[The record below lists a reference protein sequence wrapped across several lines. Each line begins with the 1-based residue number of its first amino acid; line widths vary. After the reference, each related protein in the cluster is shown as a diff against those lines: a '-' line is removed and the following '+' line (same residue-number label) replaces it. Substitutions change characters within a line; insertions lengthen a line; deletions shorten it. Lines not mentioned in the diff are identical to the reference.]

1 MGKPTA
7 LKPGQFWA
15 TCNLSKPHPISE
27 MAQYQRREAEE
38 KGWKKG
44 FREAKVR
51 GYYRMKECY
60 LEPLCDGFVTT
71 DKAAFE
77 AHMREVHG
85 KAPVRGENS
94 ALVARATGRWR
105 TPKAKPEGTPYVP
118 TKAFVGATTTCPGCG
133 LVMENGS
140 TLADELFVREHL
152 TLCVDLQDGA
162 A

>member
-1 MGKPTA
+1 MGKPTT

-15 TCNLSKPHPISE
+15 TCNLMKTHPIRLLAE
-27 MAQYQRREAEE
+27 YQRREFKE
-38 KGWKKG
+38 KGWKTG
-44 FREAKVR
+44 FREVR
-51 GYYRMKECY
+51 LRNGDYRNMECF
-60 LEPLCDGFVTT
+60 LEPTCDGFETT

-77 AHMREVHG
+77 AHMRDVHG

-105 TPKAKPEGTPYVP
+105 TPKAKPEGTPYTP
-118 TKAFVGATTTCPGCG
+118 TKALVGLTTTCSGCG

-140 TLADELFVREHL
+140 TYADELFVREHL
-152 TLCVDLQDGA
+152 TLCVGLVGA